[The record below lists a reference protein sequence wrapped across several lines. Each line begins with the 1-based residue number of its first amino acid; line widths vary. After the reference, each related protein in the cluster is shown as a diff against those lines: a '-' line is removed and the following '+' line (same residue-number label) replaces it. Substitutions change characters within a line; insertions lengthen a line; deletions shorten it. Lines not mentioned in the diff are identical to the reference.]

1 MQRSS
6 QTSRQALLD
15 GFGTL
20 IGDDEHG
27 GACGR
32 VRCIGA
38 HSVRAAKQ
46 WVPEDGSKIKSWLA
60 LRNHRTSWWLS
71 LSDSTMLHSWSF
83 TAGSCAR
90 TASGEA
96 ASLKR
101 HHRRDLTSRS
111 TWATANHG
119 PFNKRG
125 PGHEFS
131 IASRVI
137 GPALPKLP
145 DLVDSG
151 KALKADPG
159 KRRSTAVA
167 AKRTAFG
174 VDSGCKRRLGTCE
187 APVYSSTS
195 AAAARLQCVRS
206 CAKEFRCC
214 GCYSNADGCSLEMRE
229 IANNEGVT
237 TNLKTTNMQ

>member
-1 MQRSS
+1 MSS
-6 QTSRQALLD
+6 AC
-15 GFGTL
+15 L
-20 IGDDEHG
+20 IGDDELG
-27 GACGR
+27 GASGR
-32 VRCIGA
+32 VRCIGG
-38 HSVRAAKQ
+38 HSVRASKQ
-46 WVPEDGSKIKSWLA
+46 WVPEDGSKMKSRLA
-60 LRNHRTSWWLS
+60 QRNHRMSWWSS
-71 LSDSTMLHSWSF
+71 LCDNTTHDPWSF
-83 TAGSCAR
+83 IAGSSAR
-90 TASGEA
+90 TAAGDAVS
-96 ASLKR
+96 SKR

-119 PFNKRG
+119 PFNKRE

-145 DLVDSG
+145 DLVGSG

-159 KRRSTAVA
+159 KRRSTAAA

-174 VDSGCKRRLGTCE
+174 VGSGLKGHLDTCE

-214 GCYSNADGCSLEMRE
+214 GCYSNACRSSLEMSE
-229 IANNEGVT
+229 IANSRGVAAT
-237 TNLKTTNMQ
+237 SKTSNMQ

>member
-101 HHRRDLTSRS
+101 TSSARPHIQKHLGNGEPRSFQQTGAGPRIFHRLARY
-111 TWATANHG
+111 WPG
-119 PFNKRG
+119 P
-125 PGHEFS
+125 P
-131 IASRVI
+131 
-137 GPALPKLP
+137 
-145 DLVDSG
+145 
-151 KALKADPG
+151 
-159 KRRSTAVA
+159 
-167 AKRTAFG
+167 
-174 VDSGCKRRLGTCE
+174 
-187 APVYSSTS
+187 
-195 AAAARLQCVRS
+195 
-206 CAKEFRCC
+206 
-214 GCYSNADGCSLEMRE
+214 E
-229 IANNEGVT
+229 IARPC
-237 TNLKTTNMQ
+237 